1 METAGNTVSE
11 IVPTQPDVNG
21 CSPVNDVDVESAL
34 TALEDRGAYNAGGL
48 LDDHSLVGVEK

>member
-1 METAGNTVSE
+1 
-11 IVPTQPDVNG
+11 
-21 CSPVNDVDVESAL
+21 VNDVDVESAL